1 MIKPLLKKILDSAGY
16 RLLPESKIPLGVDPR
31 LDLSRVMRH
40 PVRRILDVGGNAGQT
55 VRKFHELWPEAHI
68 DSFEP
73 TPALFEK
80 LRARCESTPRAAA
93 HNLAL
98 GASNGTM
105 PFYCY
110 ESGLQNSFLRNPDL
124 PVKEEL
130 AIAVQTLDN
139 WAAEH
144 RVDSIDLLKID
155 VEGAECEVL
164 AGAAGL
170 LKPGRIH
177 AILAEC
183 SLYPDD
189 RSHGSFEQIRHLLAS
204 HGFYFIAF
212 HGQFNRIDN
221 HQFVYAD
228 ALFVHRDAIRLT
240 GKKAVMP
247 VDHVGMK

>member
-1 MIKPLLKKILDSAGY
+1 MLKPLLKKILEASGY

-31 LDLSRVMRH
+31 LDLARVMRH
-40 PVRRILDVGGNAGQT
+40 PVHRILDVGGNAGQT
-55 VRKFHELWPEAHI
+55 VRKFHELWPEAQI

-80 LRARCESTPRAAA
+80 LSARCESTPRATA

-98 GASNGTM
+98 GASYGTL

-110 ESGLQNSFLRNPDL
+110 ESGLQNSFVRNPDL
-124 PVKEEL
+124 PVKEVL
-130 AIAVQTLDN
+130 AIAVQTLDH
-139 WAAEH
+139 WTAEH
-144 RVDSIDLLKID
+144 RIDSIDLLKID

-164 AGAAGL
+164 AGADAL
-170 LKPGRIH
+170 LSDGRIH

-189 RSHGSFEQIRHLLAS
+189 RSHGSFEEIRRQLATC
-204 HGFYFIAF
+204 GFYFIAF

>member
-1 MIKPLLKKILDSAGY
+1 MLKPLLKKILEASGY

-55 VRKFHELWPEAHI
+55 VHKFHELWPDALI

-80 LRARCESTPRAAA
+80 LRARCESTPRATA
-93 HNLAL
+93 HKLAL

-110 ESGLQNSFLRNPDL
+110 ESGLQNSFVRNPDL
-124 PVKEEL
+124 PVKEEF
-130 AIAVQTLDN
+130 AITVQTLDN
-139 WAAEH
+139 WAAE
-144 RVDSIDLLKID
+144 RRIESIDLLKID
-155 VEGAECEVL
+155 VEGAECDVL

-170 LKPGRIH
+170 LNVSRIH

-189 RSHGSFEQIRHLLAS
+189 HSHGSFEKIRRQLAS

-212 HGQFNRIDN
+212 HGQFNRVDN